1 MAEKNI
7 LNGSLDDLDKIIAEV
22 KEYQGGVTR
31 QEQIKREISD
41 LEEKISETEKTI
53 EDEINTKVK
62 DGESAV
68 RMGFDRSISS
78 EKAKLKDVTDAREKS
93 KQAGV
98 KDRIRNETEHLKN
111 ENTELKK
118 KRKEMFAENE
128 IPSFA
133 DSTFFY
139 VLCYAKG
146 FGPKFLYA
154 VILLIVFLIVPV
166 GCLYILPQRL
176 PILNVSPLVPLL
188 YDTVM
193 AIVFFTII
201 RSVRTETILTHL
213 DVIESARQMKKQTR
227 ANKKK
232 MKQIT
237 RGIKKDTDEAA
248 YGLEEYDKKIEQIN
262 SEIQSINEKQKQALD
277 DFEKNTKP
285 DIISEIEGRHQKK
298 TDSLKST
305 LEQRRKT
312 ETELEERVKQQRLY
326 ISTNYEPYL
335 GPDFSDLDKLE
346 SLRKVMSDNK
356 LTTIAEA
363 MDMARKK

>member
-7 LNGSLDDLDKIIAEV
+7 LNGSLDDLDKIIAEI
-22 KEYQGGVTR
+22 KEYQGSVTR
-31 QEQIKREISD
+31 QEQVKREISD

-68 RMGFDRSISS
+68 RMGFDRSVSS

-98 KDRIRNETEHLKN
+98 RDRIRNETEHLKN
-111 ENTELKK
+111 ENAQLKK
-118 KRKEMFAENE
+118 KRKEMFAEND
-128 IPSFA
+128 IPSYA

-139 VLCYAKG
+139 ALCYAKG
-146 FGPKFLYA
+146 FGPKLLYA
-154 VILLIVFLIVPV
+154 VILLTAFLIVPV
-166 GCLYILPQRL
+166 GLLYILPQKL
-176 PILNVSPLVPLL
+176 PLVPVSPLVPLL

-193 AIVFFTII
+193 AVIFFTII
-201 RSVRTETILTHL
+201 RSVRTEAILTHL
-213 DVIESARQMKKQTR
+213 DVIESARGMKKQAR
-227 ANKKK
+227 ANRRK

-237 RGIKKDTDEAA
+237 RGIRNDTDEAA
-248 YGLEEYDKKIEQIN
+248 YGLEEYDQKIKQIN
-262 SEIQSINEKQKQALD
+262 DEIQSINEKQKQALD

-305 LEQRRKT
+305 LQQRRQT
-312 ETELEERVKQQRLY
+312 ETELEDRVKQQRLY

-346 SLRKVMSDNK
+346 ALRKVMADNS

>member
-7 LNGSLDDLDKIIAEV
+7 LNGSIEDLDKIIAEI
-22 KEYQGGVTR
+22 KEYQSGVSR
-31 QEQIKREISD
+31 EEQVRREISD
-41 LEEKISETEKTI
+41 LEEKISETEKTV

-68 RMGFDRSISS
+68 KMGFERSIST

-98 KDRIRNETEHLKN
+98 KDRIKNETEYLKN
-111 ENTELKK
+111 ENADL
-118 KRKEMFAENE
+118 RKQRKDSFAENG
-128 IPSFA
+128 IPSYA

-146 FGPKFLYA
+146 IGPKFLYA
-154 VILLIVFLIVPV
+154 IILLVVFLVIPV
-166 GCLYILPQRL
+166 GVLYLLPQQL
-176 PILNVSPLVPLL
+176 SVLDISPLVPLL
-188 YDTVM
+188 YDAVM
-193 AIVFFTII
+193 AIAFFTII

-213 DVIESARQMKKQTR
+213 DIIKSARQMKKQIR
-227 ANKKK
+227 MNKKK

-237 RGIKKDTDEAA
+237 RGIKNDTDEGV
-248 YGLEEYDKKIEQIN
+248 YGLEEFDKKIAEIN
-262 SEIQSINEKQKQALD
+262 GEIESIRDNEKKALD

-305 LEQRRKT
+305 LDQRKKT
-312 ETELEERVKQQRLY
+312 SSDLEERLKQQRLY

-335 GPDFSDLDKLE
+335 GPDFSDLSKLE
-346 SLRKVMSDNK
+346 ELRKVMTDNK

>member
-7 LNGSLDDLDKIIAEV
+7 LNGSLDDLDHIIEEI
-22 KEYQGGVTR
+22 KEYQSGVSR
-31 QEQIKREISD
+31 QEQVGREISD
-41 LEEKISETEKTI
+41 LEEKIAETEKTI
-53 EDEINTKVK
+53 EEEINTKVK
-62 DGESAV
+62 DGETAV
-68 RMGFDRSISS
+68 KTGFERSISA

-98 KDRIRNETEHLKN
+98 KDRIKNETEYLKN
-111 ENTELKK
+111 ENADLKK
-118 KRKEMFAENE
+118 QRRESFAEND
-128 IPSFA
+128 IPSYA

-154 VILLIVFLIVPV
+154 LILLLVFLIIPV
-166 GCLYILPQRL
+166 GVLYFLPRVIPVL
-176 PILNVSPLVPLL
+176 DISPLVPLL

-201 RSVRTETILTHL
+201 RSVRTEAILTHL
-213 DVIESARQMKKQTR
+213 DVIKAARQMKKQIR
-227 ANKKK
+227 LNKKK
-232 MKQIT
+232 MKQIA
-237 RGIKKDTDEAA
+237 RGIKNDTDEGV
-248 YGLEEYDKKIEQIN
+248 YGLEEFDKKIEEIN
-262 SEIQSINEKQKQALD
+262 GEIQSITENEKKALD

-285 DIISEIEGRHQKK
+285 DIISEIESRHQKK

-305 LEQRRKT
+305 LEQRKKT
-312 ETELEERVKQQRLY
+312 SSDLDDRVKQQRLY

-346 SLRKVMSDNK
+346 SLRKVMAENK